1 MICFLIQGD
10 HVALLSSFAEMGL
23 KLRLDLPEQ
32 AMDVTSI
39 FFCASTPANE
49 AAVSMHCLLLEFFL
63 GISKSNL

>member
-39 FFCASTPANE
+39 FFRATPANE

-63 GISKSNL
+63 DISKSNL